1 MNVSQER
8 KALDLKAAVIIAIHG
23 IVGWALC
30 GSIVMM
36 IGREFWPMDTTLIIH
51 AIGAPIIAG
60 GLSLIYFNFFNYTS
74 PLQTAAIFVGIAI
87 LMDLVVVALLIE
99 KSFEMFASLIG
110 TWIPWALMFI
120 STYIV
125 GNLIGRR
132 KQKPISV

>member
-30 GSIVMM
+30 GSIVM

-87 LMDLVVVALLIE
+87 LLDVVVVALLIE

-120 STYIV
+120 STYLV
-125 GNLIGRR
+125 GSQIAKR
-132 KQKPISV
+132 KDTVVTI

>member
-30 GSIVMM
+30 GSIVM

-120 STYIV
+120 STYLV
-125 GNLIGRR
+125 GSQIAKR
-132 KQKPISV
+132 KDTVVTI

>member
-30 GSIVMM
+30 GSIVM

-51 AIGAPIIAG
+51 APIIAG

-120 STYIV
+120 STYLV
-125 GNLIGRR
+125 GSQIAKR
-132 KQKPISV
+132 KDTVVTI